1 MANVSR
7 HIYTWLDNSKRPI
20 KIPASHYMQL
30 VQKWIWGKINDPRL
44 FPTDPSFSTP
54 SSFASGG
61 LNTPHA
67 NTPIA
72 AGPTSLSAPL
82 SALAGKDWLGKASG
96 FPENFES
103 DIKSIYRQMARCYA
117 HIYYGHWLEPFYHIG
132 AFRELNTC
140 YIHFVNVGKM
150 FGLLTDKDLE
160 PMQPLIDLWTAKG
173 LLPSTQQ
180 LATKGQ
186 PLGQSSNAGTTPV
199 S

>member
-1 MANVSR
+1 
-7 HIYTWLDNSKRPI
+7 
-20 KIPASHYMQL
+20 MQL

-67 NTPIA
+67 NMHIA
-72 AGPTSLSAPL
+72 AGPTNLNAPL

-160 PMQPLIDLWTAKG
+160 PMQPLIDMWIAKG
-173 LLPSTQQ
+173 LLASPQQ
-180 LATKGQ
+180 LASKGQ
-186 PLGQSSNAGTTPV
+186 PTGQSSNVGTTPA